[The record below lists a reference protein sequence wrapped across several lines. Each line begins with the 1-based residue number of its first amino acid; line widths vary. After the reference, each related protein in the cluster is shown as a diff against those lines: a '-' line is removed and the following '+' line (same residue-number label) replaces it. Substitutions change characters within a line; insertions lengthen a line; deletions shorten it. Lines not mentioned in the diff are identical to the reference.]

1 MKPKVETKNIYQKII
16 EESSKQY
23 IITRENLQIRQL
35 PNIDFKNAWK
45 KISIQNLS
53 KTNYCIYKCN
63 NNKSKLIPNCE
74 HCGITVE
81 NLQLFIKHKRILK
94 IWKHFQPYLNQLTGQ
109 TYIPQQHIQITR
121 LRN

>member
-1 MKPKVETKNIYQKII
+1 MQPKVETKNIYQKII

-53 KTNYCIYKCN
+53 KTNYCIYKC
-63 NNKSKLIPNCE
+63 K
-74 HCGITVE
+74 
-81 NLQLFIKHKRILK
+81 
-94 IWKHFQPYLNQLTGQ
+94 
-109 TYIPQQHIQITR
+109 ITR
-121 LRN
+121 ANLFQTANTAE